1 MTTRK
6 LIRLKFGRSMAH
18 FGELGIGMEESN
30 ERLHSD
36 TLYSAW
42 FSAYAQ
48 LAGGKAIAALMDEFN
63 KQPEPPFRLSSTFIY
78 RYIDGSYIDYLP
90 KPAQFPTGYPIGED
104 FEFAK
109 AYKALQY
116 LPRSVWQRWYQEG
129 GFDTVADTAELLA
142 YTKKQAQGT
151 LAEAGTFSYYLAF
164 QTHKVPRASL
174 DRRTQAANLYHT
186 GFVQYDWKYREQ
198 DEVSS
203 QRHQSI
209 DSLAGLYFLV
219 DFSERSS
226 VTPDSFVE
234 VMGFLGEEGIGGER
248 SSGAGQFEIEVS
260 DLPAEWEMLLDF
272 EAGNAHS
279 LVSLFWQNPISR
291 SMVQSARYEFRER
304 GGWITSP
311 SAGGQQMR
319 RKALLMFMEGSIF
332 PVRPVGALADV
343 TPKGFTRHPIYRSGI
358 SFSLPIHV
366 SL

>member
-1 MTTRK
+1 MTIRK

-36 TLYSAW
+36 TLFSAW

-48 LAGGKAIAALMDEFN
+48 LAGARAIASLMDEFN
-63 KQPEPPFRLSSTFIY
+63 TQPEPPFRLSSTFIY
-78 RYIDGSYIDYLP
+78 RKVDGTYIDYLP
-90 KPAQFPTGYPIGED
+90 KPAPFPMGYPIGED

-109 AYKALQY
+109 AYKALKY
-116 LPRSVWQRWYQEG
+116 LPRSVWQRWYQAS
-129 GFDTVADTAELLA
+129 GFDPNADAAELLA
-142 YTKKQAQGT
+142 HTKKQAQGA
-151 LAEAGTFSYYLAF
+151 LAQAGTFSYNQAF

-186 GFVQYDWKYREQ
+186 GFVQYDWQYLEQ
-198 DEVSS
+198 DDALS
-203 QRHQSI
+203 QRHQAI
-209 DSLAGLYFLV
+209 DSLAGLYFLA

-226 VTPDSFVE
+226 VTPDAFLE
-234 VMGFLGEEGIGGER
+234 VMDFLGDEGIGGER
-248 SSGAGQFEIEVS
+248 SSGAGQFEVEVS
-260 DLPAEWEMLLDF
+260 DLPAEWEALLDF

-291 SMVQSARYEFRER
+291 SMVQNACYELRER

-311 SAGGQQMR
+311 SAGGRQMR
-319 RKALLMFMEGSIF
+319 RKALQMFIEGSVF
-332 PVRPVGALADV
+332 PVRPMGALADV
-343 TPKGFTRHPIYRSGI
+343 TPQGFTRHPIYRSGI